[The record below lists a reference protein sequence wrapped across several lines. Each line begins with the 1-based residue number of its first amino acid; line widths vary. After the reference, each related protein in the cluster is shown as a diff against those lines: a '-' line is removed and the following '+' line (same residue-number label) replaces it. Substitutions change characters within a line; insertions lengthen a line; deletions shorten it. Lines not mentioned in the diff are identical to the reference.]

1 MVLLEIVFSAPK
13 LLHKRHAGS
22 FDHLGRP
29 PAACAGRKLHPSD
42 RDAAH
47 DGQFLWVIEADQ
59 LILERTGFSARTP
72 WQLLQ
77 AGDLCNQ
84 RGQVGLCEAHPR
96 GRLAIVPD
104 VRRPMIM
111 VGIRGL
117 QFRYLWMGLRIM
129 PADALPTSKDRVAV
143 VASPTGD
150 KVKDL
155 VDTQLKIASKAYAA
169 PQDRCPAV
177 PRLVLYRCTDG
188 ASIAGLPCGRA

>member
-1 MVLLEIVFSAPK
+1 
-13 LLHKRHAGS
+13 
-22 FDHLGRP
+22 
-29 PAACAGRKLHPSD
+29 
-42 RDAAH
+42 
-47 DGQFLWVIEADQ
+47 
-59 LILERTGFSARTP
+59 
-72 WQLLQ
+72 
-77 AGDLCNQ
+77 
-84 RGQVGLCEAHPR
+84 
-96 GRLAIVPD
+96 
-104 VRRPMIM
+104 MIM

-169 PQDRCPAV
+169 PQGCPAV